1 MTSSAT
7 TVRAPTSSIASRSTT
22 RPASKA
28 GWRRIDPAPIIHD
41 RLSPH
46 KSRSVVFSRRKY
58 RSIDERFGAA
68 IILDRRTCP
77 GAERSTMKTSGNTIL
92 MTGGGSGI
100 GEALA
105 HRFHDRGDTVIIV
118 GRRPEALQQAAKGR
132 DRIHIMTLDV
142 EDAEAVDAFADKV
155 VADFP
160 SLNVLF
166 NNAGIMM
173 FEDLTKRRSLV
184 DAEATLAINVLGPI
198 RLTNALIDHLTG
210 QPDAAIVT
218 VTSGL
223 AYVPLVAAPTYS
235 ATKAAIHSYT
245 VSLRTQLAGKVEVIE
260 LAPPGVQTDL
270 TPGQAN
276 RPGYMPLD
284 AFADAVAAQFGR
296 QSTPPEILVDEVQ
309 FLRQAEREGRF
320 DETLK
325 TLTERAAKQREE
337 GNRQR

>member
-1 MTSSAT
+1 
-7 TVRAPTSSIASRSTT
+7 
-22 RPASKA
+22 
-28 GWRRIDPAPIIHD
+28 
-41 RLSPH
+41 
-46 KSRSVVFSRRKY
+46 
-58 RSIDERFGAA
+58 
-68 IILDRRTCP
+68 
-77 GAERSTMKTSGNTIL
+77 MKTSGNTIL
-92 MTGGGSGI
+92 VTGGGSGI

-118 GRRPEALQQAAKGR
+118 GRRKEALQRAAEGR
-132 DRIHIMTLDV
+132 DRIHTAILDV
-142 EDAEAVDAFADKV
+142 EDSAAVDAFAKQIV
-155 VADFP
+155 TDFP

-166 NNAGIMM
+166 NNAGIMK
-173 FEDLTKRRSLV
+173 FEDLTSRRDLA
-184 DAEATLAINVLGPI
+184 DAEATLAINILGPI
-198 RLTNALIDHLTG
+198 LLTNALVDHLSG
-210 QPDAAIVT
+210 QPDAAIVM

-284 AFADAVAAQFGR
+284 AFADAVAAQFT
-296 QSTPPEILVDEVQ
+296 QQPTPSEILVEEVQ

-337 GNRQR
+337 GDRQD

>member
-1 MTSSAT
+1 
-7 TVRAPTSSIASRSTT
+7 
-22 RPASKA
+22 
-28 GWRRIDPAPIIHD
+28 
-41 RLSPH
+41 
-46 KSRSVVFSRRKY
+46 
-58 RSIDERFGAA
+58 
-68 IILDRRTCP
+68 
-77 GAERSTMKTSGNTIL
+77 MKTSGNTIL
-92 MTGGGSGI
+92 MTGGGTGI

-105 HRFHDRGDTVIIV
+105 HRFHDRGDTVIIA
-118 GRRPEALQQAAKGR
+118 GRRPEALQQAAAGR
-132 DRIHIMTLDV
+132 GRIHTVTLDV
-142 EDAEAVDAFADKV
+142 EDTAAVDAFAKKV

-166 NNAGIMM
+166 NNAGIMK
-173 FEDLTKRRSLV
+173 FEDLTTRRDLA
-184 DAEATLAINVLGPI
+184 DAEATLAINILGPI

-284 AFADAVAAQFGR
+284 AFADAVVAQFSL
-296 QSTPPEILVDEVQ
+296 QPTPREILVDEVQ

-325 TLTERAAKQREE
+325 TLTERAAKQREA
-337 GNRQR
+337 GGK